1 MRAFAAENH
10 LTNIVCLP
18 YQSLDDLSGVLSAA
32 DLHAV
37 VMGDQFVGIV
47 HPCKIYNALAVG
59 SPFLYIGPEESHIAD
74 IARNLKTEGS
84 AFLATHGAATLVAK
98 LITDC
103 FDNWPARADDGAV
116 LPTRSIAELGSRE
129 TLMPM
134 MIDLLE
140 RASAAQPIGATAISQ
155 SSV

>member
-1 MRAFAAENH
+1 VRAFAAENQ
-10 LTNIVCLP
+10 LTNILCLP
-18 YQSLDDLSGVLSAA
+18 YQSLDDLAGVLSAA

-47 HPCKIYNALAVG
+47 HPCKIYNVLAVG

-74 IARNLKTEGS
+74 IARSLKTEGS
-84 AFLATHGAATLVAK
+84 ALLATHGAATLVAE
-98 LITDC
+98 LISDC
-103 FDNWPARADDGAV
+103 FDHSFARADEEAAV
-116 LPTRSIAELGSRE
+116 RRQIIAELGSRD

-140 RASAAQPIGATAISQ
+140 RASAARPIRATAISQ